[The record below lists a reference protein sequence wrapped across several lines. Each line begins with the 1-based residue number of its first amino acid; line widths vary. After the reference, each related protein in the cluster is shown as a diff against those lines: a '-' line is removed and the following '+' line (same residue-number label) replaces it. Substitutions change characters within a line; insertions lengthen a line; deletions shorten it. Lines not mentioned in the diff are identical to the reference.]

1 MGEAKTSQSFSH
13 TLIYFHLSTN
23 ESARSGSVT
32 LKLPVHCNHFKQ
44 RSCDW
49 KPRFR
54 IPEAMHLCTSS
65 SLKCQPELQ
74 AEGERRLPFQAMI
87 RSINVFRYCGHVFS
101 YKDALFKN
109 DSQHW
114 SPLVNHDRCNLKAKT
129 VIPPAPP
136 PPHPGPQ
143 PESPVK
149 KLKTYI
155 TQLSVY
161 GCFDTARFHTHLSLR
176 SIRYKLKSIRC
187 KPKPQRVSSSNISP
201 KTKPKCNYPQKN

>member
-1 MGEAKTSQSFSH
+1 MFRCLKGDLFFIDTAVSF
-13 TLIYFHLSTN
+13 L
-23 ESARSGSVT
+23 
-32 LKLPVHCNHFKQ
+32 
-44 RSCDW
+44 
-49 KPRFR
+49 
-54 IPEAMHLCTSS
+54 
-65 SLKCQPELQ
+65 SLKCQSSSACSIIPEREDQ
-74 AEGERRLPFQAMI
+74 AKGWRRLTFQAMI

-143 PESPVK
+143 PETPVK

-161 GCFDTARFHTHLSLR
+161 GCFDTARFHTHMVN
-176 SIRYKLKSIRC
+176 SIQTEVNSMQTEAPKSFQFEYF
-187 KPKPQRVSSSNISP
+187 PKDKAKI
-201 KTKPKCNYPQKN
+201 